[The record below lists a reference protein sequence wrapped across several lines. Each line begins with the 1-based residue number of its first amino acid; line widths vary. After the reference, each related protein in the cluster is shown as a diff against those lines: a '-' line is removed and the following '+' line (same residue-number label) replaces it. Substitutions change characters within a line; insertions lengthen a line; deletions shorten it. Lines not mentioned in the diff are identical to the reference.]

1 MLTRLSLPELYLS
14 GFAELTTHLTQ
25 LAINVAPAG
34 TGIGAIAERRS
45 GMKEKK
51 GQRARE
57 SLINNRSP
65 AISMQMFRHHS
76 YVMWVNP
83 IITCLPSAMRATY
96 AATDTVMQMQ
106 RYRYKHG

>member
-1 MLTRLSLPELYLS
+1 MLTSLSLPELYLS
-14 GFAELTTHLTQ
+14 GSAELTTHLTQ
-25 LAINVAPAG
+25 LAINVDPAG
-34 TGIGAIAERRS
+34 TGIGEIAERRND
-45 GMKEKK
+45 MKEKK

-96 AATDTVMQMQ
+96 AATDTVMQLQ